1 MVTRKVPLERDPPVV
16 SVCIPTY
23 RGAAHV
29 AAAIDSV
36 LIQTFTD
43 FELLIVDDDSPD
55 ETAMVV
61 SRYRDGR
68 IRFVRNERRLGAE
81 GNWNRCLA
89 LARGRYLKLLPQD
102 DLIARECLARQVA
115 VLEAD
120 HSHTLALVFCARTII
135 DASGRAIMTRGYPSR
150 HGGAIPGT
158 SVIRSCLRRGTNLV
172 GEPGAVLFRN
182 DLARRTGGFDASIG
196 YIIDLDYWLRLLLQG
211 DAHYVPEAL
220 ASFRISPGSW
230 SVAIGM
236 QQSVQ
241 FRKFLAKIA
250 GNGAFTVSVTDL
262 ALGRLMAQVN
272 AMLRLLLYRAVLP

>member
-1 MVTRKVPLERDPPVV
+1 
-16 SVCIPTY
+16 
-23 RGAAHV
+23 
-29 AAAIDSV
+29 V